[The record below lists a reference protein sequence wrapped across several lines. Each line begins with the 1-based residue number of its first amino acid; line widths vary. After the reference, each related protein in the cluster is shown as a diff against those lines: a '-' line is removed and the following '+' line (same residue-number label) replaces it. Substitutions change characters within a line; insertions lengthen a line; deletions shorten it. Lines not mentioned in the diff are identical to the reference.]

1 MSLIKR
7 TWEEG
12 KRMRLGKDAEKR
24 LKKMSPSQ
32 MLKLYGH
39 LLMVSQRYSVKH
51 RHADADELRR
61 EAEQI
66 LIHFQKTLD

>member
-1 MSLIKR
+1 MVS
-7 TWEEG
+7 T
-12 KRMRLGKDAEKR
+12 KR
-24 LKKMSPSQ
+24 LRVGSDPEIQLRKMLPSEK
-32 MLKLYGH
+32 LRLYGH

-51 RHADADELRR
+51 RHDDADELRK

>member
-1 MSLIKR
+1 MGS
-7 TWEEG
+7 
-12 KRMRLGKDAEKR
+12 EKR
-24 LKKMSPSQ
+24 LRVGSNPEKQLRKMLPSE
-32 MLKLYGH
+32 KLRMYGH

>member
-1 MSLIKR
+1 MGS
-7 TWEEG
+7 
-12 KRMRLGKDAEKR
+12 EKR
-24 LKKMSPSQ
+24 LRVGSDPEKQLRKMLPSENLR
-32 MLKLYGH
+32 MYGH

>member
-1 MSLIKR
+1 MGS
-7 TWEEG
+7 
-12 KRMRLGKDAEKR
+12 DKR
-24 LKKMSPSQ
+24 LRVGSNPEKQLRKMLPSE
-32 MLKLYGH
+32 KLRMYGH

>member
-12 KRMRLGKDAEKR
+12 KKMRLGKDAEKR
-24 LKKMSPSQ
+24 LKKMAPSQ

-39 LLMVSQRYSVKH
+39 LLMVAQRYSMKD
-51 RHADADELRR
+51 RHADADKLRH

-66 LIHFQKTLD
+66 LLHVQKTLD

>member
-1 MSLIKR
+1 MGS
-7 TWEEG
+7 
-12 KRMRLGKDAEKR
+12 EKR
-24 LKKMSPSQ
+24 LRVGNDPEKQFQKMLPSE
-32 MLKLYGH
+32 KLRMYGH

-51 RHADADELRR
+51 RHDDADELRK

>member
-1 MSLIKR
+1 MGS
-7 TWEEG
+7 
-12 KRMRLGKDAEKR
+12 EKR
-24 LKKMSPSQ
+24 LRVRSDSEKQLQRMLPSE
-32 MLKLYGH
+32 KLRMYGH

-51 RHADADELRR
+51 RHDDADELRK

>member
-1 MSLIKR
+1 MGS
-7 TWEEG
+7 
-12 KRMRLGKDAEKR
+12 EKR
-24 LKKMSPSQ
+24 LRVGSDPEKQLQRMLPSE
-32 MLKLYGH
+32 KLRMYGH

>member
-1 MSLIKR
+1 MGS
-7 TWEEG
+7 
-12 KRMRLGKDAEKR
+12 EKR
-24 LKKMSPSQ
+24 LRVGNDPEKQLQRMLPSE
-32 MLKLYGH
+32 KLRMYGH

-51 RHADADELRR
+51 RHADADELRK

>member
-1 MSLIKR
+1 MGS
-7 TWEEG
+7 
-12 KRMRLGKDAEKR
+12 EKR
-24 LKKMSPSQ
+24 LRVGSDPEKQLRKMLPSE
-32 MLKLYGH
+32 KLRMYGH

-61 EAEQI
+61 EAEQL

>member
-1 MSLIKR
+1 MGS
-7 TWEEG
+7 
-12 KRMRLGKDAEKR
+12 EKR
-24 LKKMSPSQ
+24 LRVGSDPEKQLRKMLPSE
-32 MLKLYGH
+32 KLRMYGH
-39 LLMVSQRYSVKH
+39 LLMVSQRYSVRH